1 MHFRYAASGGTIP
14 RTTTPGSS
22 MSKPERQ
29 SAILDLVRS
38 RAISSQEDLR
48 VLLAGMG
55 VDVTQATL
63 SRDLRDLGL
72 ARVTTEEGI
81 RYVVPESLVDEDVP
95 SLEMLLPQL
104 FASIDGVNELAVLR
118 TRPSG
123 AQPIAE
129 AIDHAAWPEI
139 LGTIGGENT
148 VLIICRSSEAR
159 QSIVD
164 RLRALAGR

>member
-1 MHFRYAASGGTIP
+1 
-14 RTTTPGSS
+14 
-22 MSKPERQ
+22 MSKLERQ
-29 SAILDLVRS
+29 SAILELVRS
-38 RAISSQEDLR
+38 RAISSQEELR

-55 VDVTQATL
+55 VEVTQATL

-72 ARVTTEEGI
+72 ARVTTEDGI
-81 RYVVPESLVDEDVP
+81 RYVVPESLGDEDVP

-148 VLIICRSSEAR
+148 VLIICRSGEAR
-159 QSIVD
+159 QAIID
-164 RLRALAGR
+164 RLRGLAGR